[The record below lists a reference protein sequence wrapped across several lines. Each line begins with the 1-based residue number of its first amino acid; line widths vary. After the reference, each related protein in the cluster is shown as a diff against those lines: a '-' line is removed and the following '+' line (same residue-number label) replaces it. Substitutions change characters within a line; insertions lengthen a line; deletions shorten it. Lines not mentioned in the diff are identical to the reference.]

1 LNFISGLTCLVISL
15 WIKFGVFSP
24 KYTNMPEYRPSLN
37 EEEFFRIEVLMK
49 EIEDLQKKEK
59 QLAQELRKLIYK
71 TESR

>member
-1 LNFISGLTCLVISL
+1 
-15 WIKFGVFSP
+15 
-24 KYTNMPEYRPSLN
+24 MPEYRPSLN